1 MTMRFEKQ
9 GQLSVWLNQN
19 AGGNGEYMK
28 PLLHFLL
35 SALLI
40 LVTVM
45 LPSVSMADFFKY
57 KDDGGNLIITNRFE
71 DVPKKYRNRV
81 KVVWDKDL
89 AAKDPVARRSAAAL
103 EQYEKQEA
111 ARKVLQQAE
120 DKKNKSTKG
129 KTLVYELDDHTGQL
143 IRRFE

>member
-1 MTMRFEKQ
+1 
-9 GQLSVWLNQN
+9 
-19 AGGNGEYMK
+19 MK
-28 PLLHFLL
+28 SPLCFPLCVLI
-35 SALLI
+35 I

-45 LPSVSMADFFKY
+45 LPSVSVADFFKY
-57 KDDGGNLIITNRFE
+57 KDNNGNLIITNRFE

-103 EQYEKQEA
+103 EQYEQEESA
-111 ARKVLQQAE
+111 KKAQRQAE

-129 KTLVYELDDHTGQL
+129 KTLVYELDDNTGQL

>member
-1 MTMRFEKQ
+1 
-9 GQLSVWLNQN
+9 
-19 AGGNGEYMK
+19 MK
-28 PLLHFLL
+28 SPLYFPLC
-35 SALLI
+35 ALLI

-57 KDDGGNLIITNRFE
+57 KDNGGNLIITNRFE

-103 EQYEKQEA
+103 EQYEQQEA
-111 ARKVLQQAE
+111 AKKARQQAE
-120 DKKNKSTKG
+120 EKKNKSTKG
-129 KTLVYELDDHTGQL
+129 KTLVYELDDNTGQL

>member
-1 MTMRFEKQ
+1 
-9 GQLSVWLNQN
+9 
-19 AGGNGEYMK
+19 MK
-28 PLLHFLL
+28 SPLYFPLC
-35 SALLI
+35 ALFV

-111 ARKVLQQAE
+111 AIKAQQATE

-129 KTLVYELDDHTGQL
+129 KTLVYELDDNTGQL